1 MRVCYSLAVLLVYLA
16 LLERPRVMG
25 LQGAPEALPSTG
37 LELGPATEALRPE
50 PLLDSVLR
58 LEKPVLGADDSVSL
72 GVVKEL
78 VLFRGRANM
87 SSLESCFLLSW
98 EALVVPLA
106 SWEILSVSVPSLSD
120 ASPRRARRSMEALV
134 GLGAY
139 MLLERLRAWDTLE
152 DLEDSFCRG
161 VAYFLRAVGR

>member
-78 VLFRGRANM
+78 VLFRGRASM

-98 EALVVPLA
+98 ETLVVPLV
-106 SWEILSVSVPSLSD
+106 SWEFREILSVSVTSLSD
-120 ASPRRARRSMEALV
+120 ASPR
-134 GLGAY
+134 
-139 MLLERLRAWDTLE
+139 
-152 DLEDSFCRG
+152 
-161 VAYFLRAVGR
+161 

>member
-98 EALVVPLA
+98 ETLVVPLV
-106 SWEILSVSVPSLSD
+106 SWEFREILSVSVTSLSD
-120 ASPRRARRSMEALV
+120 ASPR
-134 GLGAY
+134 
-139 MLLERLRAWDTLE
+139 
-152 DLEDSFCRG
+152 
-161 VAYFLRAVGR
+161 

>member
-16 LLERPRVMG
+16 LLERKRVMS
-25 LQGAPEALPSTG
+25 LPGAPEALPSAG
-37 LELGPATEALRPE
+37 LVLGPATEALRPE

-58 LEKPVLGADDSVSL
+58 LEKPVLGAEDSVSL

-98 EALVVPLA
+98 ETLVVPLV
-106 SWEILSVSVPSLSD
+106 SWEFREILSVSVTSLSD
-120 ASPRRARRSMEALV
+120 ASPR
-134 GLGAY
+134 
-139 MLLERLRAWDTLE
+139 
-152 DLEDSFCRG
+152 
-161 VAYFLRAVGR
+161 